1 MDYKLTK
8 YNSGLRILTIPMQV
22 PSVTVSVWVKTG
34 SRNETEKNN
43 GVSHFLE
50 HMLFKGSKKRPT
62 AKEISEVIDGIGG
75 EFNAGTSKEWTNY
88 YVKCRNTDIETAFD
102 ILSDMVINPVLSDV
116 EIEREKGT
124 IIEEIR
130 MYEDTPMMKIGDT
143 FEELIYSGSTLGM
156 DIAGTEKTVKNMSK
170 NDFLRY
176 IESYYFT
183 ENIILTVAGGI
194 DEKSVLEL
202 GQKYF
207 SELRIAN
214 YKTGNYKTGI
224 KNIKTLQNKP
234 QIKLHSKKKEQAHI
248 ILGFRA
254 DGKNY
259 VNKYAQTILAT
270 ILGGG
275 MSSRLFL
282 EIRERRGL
290 AYSVRSSMD
299 RYSDCGYLGTYA
311 GLDTKKAVEAV
322 KVMLEEHYKTTNHK
336 SSITSTE
343 LTKAKEF
350 LKGHL
355 ALALEDTRD
364 VGTFF
369 TDQAL
374 FSAEILTPNQ
384 VFKKIDQVKMDD
396 VIAEAKRLFVPE
408 RLNLAIIGPYKD
420 GKEFE
425 KIVK

>member
-1 MDYKLTK
+1 MNYKLTK
-8 YNSGLRILTIPMQV
+8 LNSGLRVLVVPIPSLS
-22 PSVTVSVWVKTG
+22 SVTLTVWVKTG

-62 AKEISEVIDGIGG
+62 AKDISEVVDGIGG
-75 EFNAGTSKEWTNY
+75 EFNAGTSKDYTNY
-88 YVKCRNTDIETAFD
+88 YVKCRRENLETAFD
-102 ILSDMVINPVLSDV
+102 VLSDMVINPILSDV

-156 DIAGTEKTVKNMSK
+156 DISGTEETVQNMSK
-170 NDFLRY
+170 SDFL
-176 IESYYFT
+176 SYRKDHYYT
-183 ENIILTVAGGI
+183 ENIIVSAVGGV
-194 DEKSVLEL
+194 DEKEVIKLTE
-202 GQKYF
+202 KYF
-207 SELRIAN
+207 KDLPKKKEVTN
-214 YKTGNYKTGI
+214 
-224 KNIKTLQNKP
+224 NIFKFNVTQTSPK
-234 QIKLHSKKKEQAHI
+234 IKLHNKKKEQTHI
-248 ILGFRA
+248 ILGFLA

-259 VNKYAQTILAT
+259 KNKYAQTLLSAV
-270 ILGGG
+270 LGSG

-282 EIRERRGL
+282 EVRERRGL
-290 AYSVRSSMD
+290 AYSVRTSMD
-299 RYSDCGYLGTYA
+299 RYEDIGYIGTYA
-311 GLDTKKAVEAV
+311 GLDTKKAVEAT
-322 KVMLEEHYKTTNHK
+322 KIILDEHYKIANGK
-336 SSITSTE
+336 NKITEQE
-343 LTKAKEF
+343 LKKAKEF

-364 VGTFF
+364 VTSFF

-374 FSAEILTPNQ
+374 FNPEILVPSE
-384 VFKKIDQVKMDD
+384 VFKRIDQVKIEE
-396 VIAEAKRLFVPE
+396 VNSEAKRLFVPE
-408 RLNLAIIGPYKD
+408 RLNLAIIGPYED